1 MGDGN
6 ITLEKAQKNKHECK
20 SGLNEIKKGKNKLKE
35 QKDTLHNI
43 ETLYKARN
51 TVINFVNDY
60 SSMVCEAKYK
70 IIYGE
75 GIKILTPKQMV

>member
-6 ITLEKAQKNKHECK
+6 ITLEKAKKNKHECK

-43 ETLYKARN
+43 ETLYKAHE
-51 TVINFVNDY
+51 ILLLIL
-60 SSMVCEAKYK
+60 SM
-70 IIYGE
+70 IILQWYV
-75 GIKILTPKQMV
+75 KLSTK